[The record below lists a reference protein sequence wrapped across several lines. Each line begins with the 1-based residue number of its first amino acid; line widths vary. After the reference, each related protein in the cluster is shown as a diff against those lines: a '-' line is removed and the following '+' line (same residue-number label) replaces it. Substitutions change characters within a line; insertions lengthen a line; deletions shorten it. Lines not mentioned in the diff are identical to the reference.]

1 MAKIKFKLSKEEM
14 LEFNDKCESVSSL
27 GPRTLSQYEDRDI
40 LQGHVKPTQLVK
52 YWIQD
57 LWLKHNLD
65 AVRKCPNAMRL
76 GVDKDADDVKQMF
89 KRYKEYKALKAI
101 QKRKAQNAQFVSS

>member
-1 MAKIKFKLSKEEM
+1 MAKIKFKLTKEEM
-14 LEFNDKCESVSSL
+14 LEFNDQCESISSL

-40 LQGHVKPTQLVK
+40 LQGKVKPTQLVK

-65 AVRKCPNAMRL
+65 AVRKCPNAIRL
-76 GVDKDADDVKQMF
+76 GVDKDADAVKLMF
-89 KRYKEYKALKAI
+89 RRYKEYKVLKAI
-101 QKRKAQNAQFVSS
+101 QKREAKNSQSVCP